1 MLTSGRRFSLYL
13 FLLVMTFLSSSLLLV
28 YRPLQVELKMS
39 LEDNFA
45 GKVENSLIILDNS
58 IQYFTRNART
68 LSGRTAIRQKAW
80 SFVMGEVSLEELVQF
95 SAPGWTEGV
104 ESLEG
109 VLFAS
114 RYIAGNRI
122 ASYGEKPP
130 SIPSLTAECRK
141 ILVDYFRYADRT
153 AVRICSPVYEGDD
166 LLGYDLVI
174 FDVSSILD
182 RIRKDH
188 IHYRMILRDE
198 PGYEDA
204 LKHLDSMVAE
214 KDGDEEVIA
223 FYREV
228 TGSGLLLRASIP
240 GTELYSYSRTLAR
253 KFTLWFAAFTVL
265 LTLGLTFLVQK
276 RNMGQIRMMKDLQV
290 KLSENEARFRL
301 LFDKGSDAI
310 LVNHISQDG
319 EAGTFIEANDIACQL
334 LGYTREE
341 LLELTPLNVLVPEHE
356 NTVAVIR
363 EKLML
368 DGMALTEVTALA
380 KNGKRIPG
388 EINAHLFNL
397 NGKATVLSIVR
408 DITER
413 KSSEKTLRDSERR
426 YASLFHENEAVML
439 LVDPETGL
447 IRDANPAA
455 CSFYEYDYDDLIGCR
470 FSDITPLT
478 DTYDHSSQLNQ
489 VNLGTKKHFYLENVT
504 SSGIVHNVEIYSTK
518 LFFDNRPVLLLMVH
532 DVSEKIR
539 AEERA
544 RRSNDELLAISTT
557 DKLTGV
563 NNRRHLEEILHWE
576 LNKSRRYGD
585 NLSLIMFDLDGFKA
599 VNDRYG
605 HSRGDEVLKLLAM
618 KCVSNLRSS
627 DFFGRW
633 GGDEFLIITPVSED
647 SASSLAKKLLIIIKE
662 SELGVTASMGVTG
675 FRQGDSLSSLLER
688 ADKSMYAAKQQGGD
702 RYILS

>member
-1 MLTSGRRFSLYL
+1 MI
-13 FLLVMTFLSSSLLLV
+13 FLSSSLLLV

-39 LEDNFA
+39 LEQNFA
-45 GKVENSLIILDNS
+45 GKAENSLIILDNT
-58 IQYFTRNART
+58 IQDFIQNAKT
-68 LSGRTAIRQKAW
+68 LSSRTAIRQEAY
-80 SFVMGEVSLEELVQF
+80 SFVMGEASLEELVSF
-95 SAPGWTEGV
+95 SAPKWTEGV
-104 ESLEG
+104 ESLKG
-109 VLFAS
+109 ALFAS
-114 RYIAGNRI
+114 RYIAGNEI
-122 ASYGEKPP
+122 ASYGERPP
-130 SIPSLTAECRK
+130 SLPPMVTECRET
-141 ILVDYFRYADRT
+141 LVEYLRYGDRIGVSVCT
-153 AVRICSPVYEGDD
+153 PIYEEDD

-182 RIRKDH
+182 RIRKDN

-198 PGYEDA
+198 PVYEAA
-204 LKHLDSMVAE
+204 LQHLGSMVAE
-214 KDGDEEVIA
+214 NERDEKVIA
-223 FYREV
+223 FYRAV

-240 GTELYSYSRTLAR
+240 ATELYSYSSILAR

-265 LTLGLTFLVQK
+265 MTLGLTFLVQK
-276 RNMGQIRMMKDLQV
+276 RNMRQIRMMKDLQL

-319 EAGTFIEANDIACQL
+319 KASPFIEANDIACQF

-341 LLELTPLNVLVPEHE
+341 LLELTPFDVLAPEYE
-356 NTVAVIR
+356 NTVAIIR

-368 DGMALTEVTALA
+368 NGMALTEVTALA

-397 NGKATVLSIVR
+397 NGKATVLSIIR

-455 CSFYEYDYDDLIGCR
+455 CSFYEYDYDDLIGRR
-470 FSDITPLT
+470 FSDITPGT
-478 DTYDHSSQLNQ
+478 DSRDPSDQLNQ

-532 DVSEKIR
+532 DISEKVR

-544 RRSNDELLAISTT
+544 IRLNDELLAISTT
-557 DKLTGV
+557 DKLTGI
-563 NNRRHLEEILHWE
+563 NNRRHLEEILRWE

-605 HSRGDEVLKLLAM
+605 HSRGDEVLKQIAR

-633 GGDEFLIITPVSED
+633 GGDEFLVITPVSED
-647 SASSLAKKLLIIIKE
+647 SASFLAKKLLIIIKE
-662 SELGVTASMGVTG
+662 SDLGVTASMGVTG
-675 FRQGDSLSSLLER
+675 FHQGDSLSSFLER